1 MSQIVVIGA
10 GLTGLAACRE
20 LEQLGVNYT
29 LIEVKPR
36 LGGSIQ
42 TTRQDGFVFDNAAFD
57 HEKNSNWPF
66 LDALEMN
73 EAEVLR
79 HVGKCRDGA
88 LVVFRD
94 GTDTLVTALSKTL
107 KHTVMTRM
115 AVSSIG
121 FVDDRRLGI
130 CLENGLML
138 ETRGIVAALPAR
150 YAEHMLRSLS
160 IDAAFRLL
168 DYEYDPTIRVSLG
181 CHRRDL
187 NTFDIDRAH
196 ERAAVAGAPLK
207 FLQLYT
213 HAELP
218 ERIPAEHVMLRV
230 GLRLSEMIQPAN
242 ALEFVI
248 RVLEN
253 LPPLAHVVGWWPEG
267 DPLTRDFPEHSANMD
282 ALDALLP
289 PNVAIAGSDYRARGL
304 NDQVEQG
311 RAAARKVAA
320 NIG

>member
-1 MSQIVVIGA
+1 MSHIVVIGA
-10 GLTGLAACRE
+10 GLTGLAACWE
-20 LEQLGVNYT
+20 LEQIGVNYT

-42 TTRQDGFVFDNAAFD
+42 TTCQDGFIFDDAAFA
-57 HEKNSNWPF
+57 HEKDSNWPF
-66 LDALEMN
+66 LNALDLN

-79 HVGKCRDGA
+79 CIGKCRDSA

-94 GTDTLVTALSKTL
+94 GTDTLVTALSKML

-121 FVDDRRLGI
+121 FVDDRRLGV

-181 CHRRDL
+181 YHRRDL
-187 NTFDIDRAH
+187 NTFDMDRVH
-196 ERAAVAGAPLK
+196 ERAAAAGTPLK
-207 FLQLYT
+207 FIQLYT
-213 HAELP
+213 HEELP
-218 ERIPAEHVMLRV
+218 ERIPADHVMLRA
-230 GLRLSEMIQPAN
+230 GLRLSGVIQSDN
-242 ALEFVI
+242 ALEFMI
-248 RVLEN
+248 GALEN
-253 LPPLAHVVGWWPEG
+253 SAPLAYAVGWWPEG
-267 DPLTRDFPEHSANMD
+267 DPLTRDLPGHSANME

-289 PNVAIAGSDYRARGL
+289 LNVAIAGSDYRARGL

-311 RAAARKVAA
+311 QAAARKVAA